1 MINRKSI
8 KMIIMNTNEAL
19 KMKVRGNM
27 MIKID
32 ALDETDDGKTKKIYN
47 FIFIVIKFLST
58 RRPV

>member
-1 MINRKSI
+1 
-8 KMIIMNTNEAL
+8 MIIMNTNEAL